1 MRHSIRGR
9 IILIF
14 IGLAVGP
21 LLVTGILLA
30 WLSSTALQQQ
40 ALTGASAPAVNLVI
54 VTLILAVVAAG
65 IAGGLSFLFARRI
78 IEPLQ
83 ALTEAAGAIAAGDL
97 TVRPQIPSDDE
108 IGILAGTFNNMARQ
122 LRNRIGTLE
131 HRITDRTKALATF
144 SEVSRL
150 SSILDEKQ
158 LAAGV
163 VEQVK
168 NAFHYYNVQ
177 IFFYDSAGENLILAG
192 GTGEV
197 GKGLLADGHKIPKG
211 TGPVGHAAE
220 SNTPVLVGDTS
231 QDPNAPPNTLPP
243 KVKSEIAIPI
253 AAGDEVLGVLDVQQ
267 NILNGVTLAD
277 AKLLQ
282 PIADLVAV
290 SVRNARLLTRVW
302 PEPEQNDLIAFIG
315 QKIRQTTA
323 VEDALR
329 VTAREL
335 GRVLSSGETR
345 VVLFEL
351 PTADPAQTES
361 GPGDE

>member
-9 IILIF
+9 LLLIF

-21 LLVTGILLA
+21 LLVTGILLT
-30 WLSSTALQQQ
+30 WQSSAALQQQ
-40 ALTGASAPAVNLVI
+40 ALTGVSASAVNLVI
-54 VTLILAVVAAG
+54 ITLILAVLMAG

-83 ALTEAAGAIAAGDL
+83 ALTEAAEAIAAGDL

-108 IGILAGTFNNMARQ
+108 LGILAGTFNNMARQ
-122 LRNRIGTLE
+122 LRDRIGTLE
-131 HRITDRTKALATF
+131 HRVSDRTKALSTF

-150 SSILDEKQ
+150 SAMLDEKQ
-158 LAAGV
+158 LAAEV
-163 VEQVK
+163 VEKVK
-168 NAFHYYNVQ
+168 NAFHYYHVQ

-192 GTGEV
+192 GTGEA
-197 GKGLLADGHKIPKG
+197 GKRLLADGLKIPKAK
-211 TGPVGHAAE
+211 GPVGRAAE
-220 SNTPVLVGDTS
+220 SNAPVLVGDTS
-231 QDPNAPPNTLPP
+231 QEPDELPNHLLP

-253 AAGDEVLGVLDVQQ
+253 AAGDDVLGVLDVQQ
-267 NILNGVTLAD
+267 NILNGVTRAD
-277 AKLLQ
+277 AELLQ
-282 PIADLVAV
+282 PIAGQVAIA
-290 SVRNARLLTRVW
+290 VRSARMLARRGQQVERDD
-302 PEPEQNDLIAFIG
+302 PIAVLD

-335 GRVLSSGETR
+335 GRVLGSGETR

-351 PTADPAQTES
+351 PAANPAKTES
-361 GPGDE
+361 GPDR